1 MRYRYWISFM
11 LTGLL
16 AGCAA
21 PGGGGPAPAEPARE
35 RTTETPTAPATGTA
49 APVVT
54 APPEVLA
61 QYQQAVFLLETGDQ
75 TGAESEFKR
84 FIARHPGYSG
94 PHVNLAIIY
103 QAQGRFDDAQA
114 AIDTALGLN
123 PASAPALNQQGILH
137 RRNGRFAEAEAAYLK
152 AVTVSPEYP
161 LAHLNLGIL
170 NELYFGRLPEAL
182 ESYRAY
188 QALTADEDAL
198 VARWITDLA
207 RRTGS
212 N

>member
-1 MRYRYWISFM
+1 M
-11 LTGLL
+11 
-16 AGCAA
+16 
-21 PGGGGPAPAEPARE
+21 
-35 RTTETPTAPATGTA
+35 
-49 APVVT
+49 
-54 APPEVLA
+54 
-61 QYQQAVFLLETGDQ
+61 
-75 TGAESEFKR
+75 
-84 FIARHPGYSG
+84 
-94 PHVNLAIIY
+94 
-103 QAQGRFDDAQA
+103 
-114 AIDTALGLN
+114 
-123 PASAPALNQQGILH
+123 
-137 RRNGRFAEAEAAYLK
+137 K